1 MPAVSTPKAR
11 ITADEARTREGRE
24 AFTLRDG
31 VAVTLLRVDLEA
43 PADVA
48 FFVDSLRGEGAGD
61 ARIDWQVYAAAD
73 PACQLDNVEP
83 VAEGSG
89 YYTLPEDRTGMV
101 FQVSGVVATSFY
113 LVATLSKS
121 VPVSVKAS
129 ALAARTLGNQGI
141 TAGAMIG

>member
-1 MPAVSTPKAR
+1 MTALSRPRNAVRAADAR
-11 ITADEARTREGRE
+11 EVERRE
-24 AFTLRDG
+24 AFVLRDG
-31 VAVTLLRVDLEA
+31 VATTLLRVDLDA

-48 FFVDSLRGEGAGD
+48 FFVDSLRAEGSGD

-89 YYTLPEDRTGMV
+89 YYTLPESRTGMI

-113 LVATLSKS
+113 LVATLSGQI
-121 VPVSVKAS
+121 PVSVKAS
-129 ALAARTLGNQGI
+129 ALAAKSLGAEGI

>member
-1 MPAVSTPKAR
+1 MPTIDRPRNAIGAADAR
-11 ITADEARTREGRE
+11 KQEGRE

-31 VAVTLLRVDLEA
+31 VATTLLRVDLEA

-48 FFVDSLRGEGAGD
+48 FFVDSLRNEGSGD

-73 PACQLDNVEP
+73 PACQLNNVEP

-89 YYTLPEDRTGMV
+89 YYTLPEDRTGMI
-101 FQVSGVVATSFY
+101 FQVSGIVATSFY
-113 LVATLSKS
+113 LVATLSGS
-121 VPVSVKAS
+121 VPVSVKTS
-129 ALAARTLGNQGI
+129 ALAARALGAQGI